1 MEMTGKKSWR
11 RAALT
16 AAVAAALTGM
26 WGIAGAADYQHGLT
40 GSTKDASWLT
50 EGTVTEKNGTLT
62 YDFGGKNQSF
72 TTKNTGAVSFAAD
85 TNAVINNKG
94 STLTL
99 KNTNTVDNAWA
110 GTSGLSVT
118 YGSNVTI
125 NSNLNIDV
133 FADYAAAGIS
143 VDRGSGSGAETH
155 LIINGDVTMRKNDAE
170 SPWAIVTNNIH
181 GNYETQGAPDYRG
194 ARWAPSGISLGMS
207 DGSSIDI
214 NGNVDLAVRGTAVK
228 TDPWGKGSAANS
240 FASAVINLNGGN
252 VRIETPE
259 DKNESFFALAN
270 YGGTINVNV
279 KDGTVA
285 DASHVVDMKGNI
297 ITMREKD
304 GSGMSTFYTD
314 GQTNIALANDKSQ
327 WTGVIDNS
335 GKSQAGEVNL
345 YLSSGG
351 TWNHQSMSKT
361 NGLDAANM
369 PDSSNQ
375 HYGKYNG
382 ISYVNHLSGGAD
394 AKSAGYILQN
404 DTAKIDINKLSGYA
418 TIIYD
423 HTGAGTSV
431 SDYTAGDVTIHNAD
445 ADSFVTLSTSSAGVK
460 MDDSGQVQQVLSA
473 LAQKLTYSA
482 YASGEKNL
490 KGQVQIASGLTTSSA
505 VLQVGELG
513 FDTNGKGTA
522 GNAAP
527 SGQTTTE
534 FTTSITG
541 DAATDTEYAA
551 GGVLKDGIY
560 TFTADKTTIE
570 AAKPASI
577 ASGSP
582 MLGNITASIATAAD
596 HAATL
601 QMNGHSLDIKG
612 TAVSGIAAIGTG
624 KVEIHDLGASTID
637 MNGRAALF
645 ANGGGQI
652 LIHNGGA
659 NAENQVL
666 TLRAGGANPA
676 NVAVVKTMN
685 GKSGVKSQIVIDGL
699 VDILADGNAA
709 DGKKANEAVSVVAS
723 TVEIGGGS
731 IKAVN
736 GAQYAIRAYGEFASQ
751 NSGIVNVNV
760 LKDKNGNVTGA
771 DSNKT
776 IVEGNIATT
785 GGMGSKGQISVGL
798 STKDSYWK
806 GDYKDNTGYGVTPG
820 QLGNVNLY
828 MSNGADWTGYS
839 TGTMS
844 VQMDSNATWH
854 GFNTSD
860 NFVLDLKNGAEWY
873 NTNTVSATADD
884 SALKDKI
891 SKISYL
897 NGGADDA
904 GRGYINMTAKGI
916 KDLDI
921 ANYSGYTTVFYSHDE
936 TDPTVI
942 NGGNVTIGKAASGSE
957 ITLTTNSAGITTS
970 DGAQVTSVLDALA
983 QKLTYSAYAENEKNL
998 TGKVQIASGL
1008 TSSAISLATGNITF
1022 SQDGKGSFG
1031 GTVEYPDVPEH
1042 QTETSFDSAI
1052 TGDRNTD
1059 AVYVLTGV
1067 LKADGSYQFEK
1078 DSKITIGA
1086 SKGAAIQVKD
1096 GMVINAKGSTLVL
1109 NTKDSKAAVDQAN
1122 ASKVDIT
1129 AGILTINAENS
1140 TGTAKGINA
1149 NVNYKDTERSEMNIT
1164 GALNI
1169 NANGASGAQGIYART
1184 ADLTIKGDVT
1194 MKKDGGWGIDG
1205 GVGNGYYYGKSGI
1218 YSTSAMGNS
1227 AGSVVKVDGNVDLQV
1242 NANGLYSNAGGSKIS
1257 VNGGSIELKKDD
1269 SEMAAGYAAL
1279 RAEDGIVNMNV
1290 IEDEKGNVT
1299 GAGTNRVNIKGN
1311 VAVTTGAVNEWD
1323 TLGTLAQ
1330 VNLGLTTKDSSLDG
1344 VIYNAYGSEGV
1355 QAGDLT
1361 FKGETNL
1368 WLANG
1373 ATWTNE
1379 AYGAT
1384 GSSYNGKDFEG
1395 SHVTNFYGGSDEKS
1409 AGTVIQKDSN
1419 LLTIDNYSGWTTVIY
1434 DHSGAGD
1441 KAADY
1446 AAGNMI
1452 IGKAAVGSG
1461 VTLSTSSK
1469 GIDMTSKD
1477 SVEKTLS
1484 ALAQKLVYKDYA
1496 GNEKNLTGKVQIA
1509 SGLTSSSAALWVGAM
1524 NFANQGNGSY
1534 TAGSAEELIQ
1544 YSDEESAMMK
1554 GVRSAVTTSALA
1566 FRDTAASV
1574 FEREDV
1580 LSAAKTGEGTWAKV
1594 YGGKTKYDG
1603 SSTFIDNNYW
1613 AAQAGYAKAYSQ
1625 GWVAGIGVDYRDD
1638 DASYIYGGTGDSSLY
1653 TIGVFASKNLGDLGY
1668 FDISAKAGHVEN
1680 KFHVYNEIGEK
1691 LDGKYSSRGYS
1702 VSAKYGKRFESGA
1715 GYVEPYAQI
1724 TWAHLDGEDYTASST
1739 QLGTLNIHQNEFN
1752 SLVGR
1757 LGVEAGR
1764 GAGLSGFYG
1773 RLSLAHE
1780 FKGDLKGTYATGNE
1794 EGKSTKFDLGDTWVE
1809 ATLGGRYAVND
1820 ATSVYGDITRSFG
1833 GDYEQ
1838 TWKLNAGLRFS
1849 F

>member
-1 MEMTGKKSWR
+1 MELTMTGKKSWR
-11 RAALT
+11 RTALT

-26 WGIAGAADYQHGLT
+26 WGIAGAADYQQGLT

-72 TTKNTGAVSFAAD
+72 TTKNTDAVSFAAD

-118 YGSNVTI
+118 DGSNVTI

-133 FADYAAAGIS
+133 FADYAASGIS
-143 VDRGSGSGAETH
+143 VERGGTGSGSETH
-155 LIINGDVTMRKNDAE
+155 LTINGDVTMRKNDAE

-181 GNYETQGAPDYRG
+181 GNPETMGAPDYRG

-228 TDPWGKGSAANS
+228 TDPWSQGKK
-240 FASAVINLNGGN
+240 SAVINLNGGN
-252 VRIETPE
+252 VRIETPK
-259 DKNESFFALAN
+259 DKNESFFSLAN

-279 KDGTVA
+279 KDGAVA
-285 DASHVVDMKGNI
+285 DASHMVDMKGNI
-297 ITMREKD
+297 ITMKENN

-345 YLSSGG
+345 WIANGG
-351 TWNHQSMSKT
+351 TWDHQSMSKT

-369 PDSSNQ
+369 PSPSNQ

-382 ISYVNHLSGGAD
+382 MSYVNHLSGGAD

-404 DTAKIDINKLSGYA
+404 DTAKIDITKLSGYA
-418 TIIYD
+418 TIIYN
-423 HTGAGTSV
+423 HTGTGTSA

-460 MDDSGQVQQVLSA
+460 MDDSTQVQQVLSA

-513 FDTNGKGTA
+513 FDANGKGTA
-522 GNAAP
+522 GNVTP
-527 SGQTTTE
+527 SGQTVTK

-541 DAATDTEYAA
+541 DAAVDTEYVD
-551 GGVLKDGIY
+551 GGVLKDGTY
-560 TFTADKTTIE
+560 TFTVDKTTIE
-570 AAKPASI
+570 AAKPAAI
-577 ASGSP
+577 AGGP
-582 MLGNITASIATAAD
+582 FMFGNITASIAAAAD
-596 HAATL
+596 HSADI
-601 QMNGHSLDIKG
+601 QMNGHSLEIKG
-612 TAVSGIAAIGTG
+612 SAVSGIAAIGTG
-624 KVEIHDLGASTID
+624 KTEIHDLGASTID

-645 ANGGGQI
+645 VNGGGQI
-652 LIHNGGA
+652 LIHNGGT
-659 NAENQVL
+659 NAEDNVL
-666 TLRAGGANPA
+666 TLRAGGSNP
-676 NVAVVKTMN
+676 NSVAVVKAMN
-685 GKSGVKSQIVIDGL
+685 GQKGAASQIIIDGL
-699 VDILADGNAA
+699 ADILADGNAA

-736 GAQYAIRAYGEFASQ
+736 GAQYAIRAYGEFTNPDQ
-751 NSGIVNVNV
+751 FGVVNVNV
-760 LKDKNGNVTGA
+760 LKDKNGNITGA

-776 IVEGNIATT
+776 IVEGNIATR

-806 GDYKDNTGYGVTPG
+806 GNYKDSTGYGVTPG
-820 QLGNVNLY
+820 QLGNVNLF

-844 VQMDSNATWH
+844 VQMDSGATWH

-873 NTNTVSATADD
+873 NTNTVSATAGD
-884 SALKDKI
+884 STLKDKT

-897 NGGADDA
+897 NGGSDDA
-904 GRGYINMTAKGI
+904 GRGYIDMTAEDV

-936 TDPTVI
+936 TNPTVI

-957 ITLTTNSAGITTS
+957 ITLMTNSAGIITS
-970 DGAQVTSVLDALA
+970 DRAQVASVLDALA

-1022 SQDGKGSFG
+1022 SQDGKGSFS
-1031 GTVEYPDVPEH
+1031 GTVEYPDAPEH
-1042 QTETSFDSAI
+1042 QTETEFDAAI

-1067 LKADGSYQFEK
+1067 LKEDGSYQFEK

-1086 SKGAAIQVKD
+1086 TKGAAIQVKN
-1096 GMVINAKGSTLVL
+1096 GMLINAKDSELVL
-1109 NTKDSKAAVDQAN
+1109 STTDSAAAVDQTT
-1122 ASKVDIT
+1122 ASKVNIT
-1129 AGILTINAENS
+1129 VGTLTINASNTTS
-1140 TGTAKGINA
+1140 TAKGINA
-1149 NVNYKDTERSEMNIT
+1149 NVGGSDTDRSEMNII
-1164 GALNI
+1164 GNVNI
-1169 NANGASGAQGIYART
+1169 NANGSSGAQGIYAGMS
-1184 ADLTIKGDVT
+1184 DVTITGDVT
-1194 MKKDGGWGIDG
+1194 MKKDGGYGIDG
-1205 GVGNGYYYGKSGI
+1205 GDGYSYYGKSAI
-1218 YSTSAMGNS
+1218 YATSKMGST
-1227 AGSVVKVDGNVDLQV
+1227 AGAVVKVDGNVDLVV

-1269 SEMAAGYAAL
+1269 SETAAGYAAL
-1279 RAEDGIVNMNV
+1279 RAEDGIINMNV

-1299 GAGTNRVNIKGN
+1299 GTGTNRVNIKGN

-1361 FKGETNL
+1361 FKGESNL

-1373 ATWTNE
+1373 ATWINE

-1384 GSSYNGKDFEG
+1384 GESRRGKDFDG
-1395 SHVTNFYGGSDEKS
+1395 SYVTNFHGGSDEKS
-1409 AGTVIQKDSN
+1409 AGTIIQKDSN

-1446 AAGNMI
+1446 AAGNVI

-1469 GIDMTSKD
+1469 GINMTSKD

-1484 ALAQKLVYKDYA
+1484 ALAQKLIYKDYA

-1524 NFANQGNGSY
+1524 NFADHGVGSY

-1544 YSDEESAMMK
+1544 YSDAESAMMK

-1603 SSTFIDNNYW
+1603 SSTSIDNNYW

-1638 DASYIYGGTGDSSLY
+1638 DASYIYGGTGDASLY
-1653 TIGVFASKNLGDLGY
+1653 TIGVFASKDLGDLGY

-1715 GYVEPYAQI
+1715 GYVEPYAQV

-1764 GAGLSGFYG
+1764 GAGWSGFYG

-1780 FKGDLKGTYATGNE
+1780 FKGDLKGTYAAGNE

-1838 TWKLNAGLRFS
+1838 TWKINAGLRFS